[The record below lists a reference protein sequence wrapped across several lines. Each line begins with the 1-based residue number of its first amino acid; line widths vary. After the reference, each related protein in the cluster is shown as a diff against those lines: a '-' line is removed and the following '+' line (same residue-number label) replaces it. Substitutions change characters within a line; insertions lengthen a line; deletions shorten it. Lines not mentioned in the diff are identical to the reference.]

1 MIRQVAG
8 VSLASLKA
16 LPQRWGASLVVVA
29 GMAGVVG
36 VMVAL
41 LAMAEGFRET
51 FRQAGR
57 ADRAIVVRSEQD
69 NGMAS
74 SIAREQLPMVL
85 DLPGFRRDADGRPL
99 AVAQKFMTSELAERG
114 TGVLVGAVLRGV
126 SDKAWRV
133 FPEFKVVEGR
143 AFTPGKRE
151 VVVGRAAQREFEG
164 LALGEEVALANGR
177 WTVVGV
183 FEAPGTV
190 YESEMLGDVEMV
202 FQGYSITGQYSS
214 VIGVLESEAAL
225 GTVAAAVN
233 ANPRLSHVVVR
244 ETDHY
249 TTLSNNVGAP
259 MVIFSY
265 AVAAIMALGALFA
278 ATNTLYAAVKARAR
292 EIGTL
297 RALGFG
303 GLPVVCSVLLESLV
317 LCLAGAAAGGAIAWV
332 AFNGYTLST
341 LAGGDSLQQMVFA
354 FRVSGAVLAQGAA
367 LAVAVG
373 LLGGLLPAIRAA
385 RLPVAEALRQG

>member
-133 FPEFKVVEGR
+133 FSEFKVVEGR